1 MTWPIVTMAIEREA
15 DIVAIRQRARRLA
28 ELLGFD
34 RQSQTRIATAV
45 SEIARNA
52 LTYGRGGRADF
63 ILDESDAPQVMLIRI
78 SDKGPGIADLAAVLE
93 GRYQSPVGMGVGIT
107 GARRLLDHF
116 RIESGSAGTVVEL
129 GQRMPYSAAPVTRD
143 SLAAIVRTMNQDR
156 DDDPLVALRQQ
167 NQELMQSLEEV
178 QRRQDESS
186 RLTSE
191 LNDTNRGVVALYAE
205 LDERAEQLRIASE
218 TKSRFLSNM
227 SHEFRT
233 PLNSIMA
240 LSRLLLDAVD
250 GDLNDEQRR
259 QLGYI
264 RKSAQDLLD
273 LVNDL
278 LDLAKVEAGKVDVRP
293 VDFRVGDL
301 FSTLRGALKPLR
313 DASAVELIFDS
324 TNDIPD
330 LWTDEGKVAQILRN
344 FISNALKF
352 TERGNVHVSAHY
364 DPTQER
370 VVFVVADTGI
380 GIAPADQECIFEEF
394 HQVPS
399 GMQERTKGTG
409 LGLPLSR
416 RLAELLHGEIW
427 VESEPG
433 IGSRFYLNIPRHFAL
448 RPTPGAAPAD
458 AARKRVLLIDDDET
472 FRYVLRQIVID
483 QPQYE
488 FIEAI
493 DGEQGLEC
501 VRESRPDL
509 VVLDLHMPKVDGF
522 EVLRNLRADPATDRL
537 PIIIST
543 SQRLDA
549 DLMAQLPE
557 GTPVLAKNMISRQL
571 VTQMFRDAMSRRDT

>member
-1 MTWPIVTMAIEREA
+1 MTWPIVTMVIEREA

-28 ELLGFD
+28 ELLGFG
-34 RQSQTRIATAV
+34 RQDQTRIATAV

-52 LTYGRGGRADF
+52 LTYGRGGCAEF
-63 ILDESDAPQVMLIRI
+63 QLEESALPQLLVIRI
-78 SDKGPGIADLAAVLE
+78 ADKGPGIADLDAVLE
-93 GRYQSPVGMGVGIT
+93 GRYRSPVGMGVGIT

-116 RIESGSAGTVVEL
+116 RIASGPDGTVVEL
-129 GQRMPYSAAPVTRD
+129 GQRMPCPATPVTRD
-143 SLAAIVRTMNQDR
+143 SLAALVRSLSRER
-156 DDDPLVALRQQ
+156 DDDPLIALRQQ

-178 QRRQDESS
+178 ERRQEEAS

-205 LDERAEQLRIASE
+205 LDERAEQLRTASE

-240 LSRLLLDAVD
+240 LSGLLLDAID
-250 GDLNDEQRR
+250 GDLNGEQRR

-278 LDLAKVEAGKVDVRP
+278 LDLAKVEAGKIDVRP
-293 VDFRVGDL
+293 ADFKVSDL

-313 DASAVELIFDS
+313 EPTAVELIFDA
-324 TNDIPD
+324 TGDIPE
-330 LWTDEGKVAQILRN
+330 LWTDEGKVGQILRN

-352 TERGNVHVSAHY
+352 TERGHVHVSAHY
-364 DPTQER
+364 DSAQER

-380 GIAPADQECIFEEF
+380 GISPADQERIFEEF
-394 HQVPS
+394 QQVAS
-399 GMQERTKGTG
+399 DLQERSKGTG

-416 RLAELLHGEIW
+416 KLAQLLRGEIW
-427 VESEPG
+427 VESELG
-433 IGSRFYLNIPRHFAL
+433 VGSRFYLDIPRHFGPR
-448 RPTPGAAPAD
+448 RPGEMPAADP
-458 AARKRVLLIDDDET
+458 ARKRVLLIDDDET
-472 FRYVLRQIVID
+472 FRYVIRQIIVE

-488 FIEAI
+488 FIEAV
-493 DGEQGLEC
+493 DGQQGLDRVHEA
-501 VRESRPDL
+501 RPDL
-509 VVLDLHMPKVDGF
+509 VVLDLHMPKVNGF
-522 EVLRNLRADPATDRL
+522 EVLHSLRADPATDHV

-543 SQRLDA
+543 SQHLDSE
-549 DLMAQLPE
+549 LMARLPE
-557 GTPVLAKNMISRQL
+557 GIRVLSKTMISRQL
-571 VTQMFRDAMSRRDT
+571 VTQMFRDAMSGSVS